1 MTAEASQAGHSQ
13 GPASDG
19 LRPLRIALLT
29 YKGNPFCGG
38 QGVYVRH
45 LSRELARLGHRVE
58 VIGAQPYPVLDVVEG
73 EDREGPALTELPSL
87 DLYRQPD
94 PFRTPGRG
102 EYRDWIDALEVGTM
116 WTGGFPEPLT
126 FSLRARRHLR
136 ARRGDFDVVHDNQ
149 TLGYGLLGD
158 LGAPLV
164 TTVHHPITVDR
175 RLELDAAESRLRRYS
190 VRRWYAF
197 TRMQK
202 RVARRLPSVL
212 TVSGSSRQEIVADLG
227 VRRDRVHVVHIGAD
241 TGLFSPD
248 PSVPVVPG
256 RIVTTS
262 SADVPLKGLV
272 FLVEALAKVRAE
284 QPDAHLVVV
293 GKRPVEG
300 PVAQAMERYGL
311 EGAVEFVKGISD
323 AELVDLVRSA
333 QVACVPSLYEGF
345 SLPAAEAM
353 ATGTPL
359 VATTGGAIPEVAGPD
374 GETCLAVPPGDP
386 AALAS
391 ALTRLLTDPD
401 LRARLGAAGRDRV
414 LRHFTWARAAE
425 GTVAH
430 YREAM
435 ARAGSAPGRDTGT
448 ARPAATP
455 SHGPRPRGADAA
467 PSGTDDR
474 PATRVAGRSAPE
486 GTGHGAHEASGRAA
500 SAAGDRAGA
509 GAGAGAGAA
518 DRSVSEAPGRPTAQ
532 ASGRAAHEVSRR
544 PAAQAPGR
552 SGAQAGG
559 HGGADVT
566 DRSVPD
572 GHPTAQASGRAARA
586 GGRADAVDRSAV
598 MSSDRPAAVPP
609 TAGDGGPAVSVGAAD
624 SSDRSDRESRATC

>member
-1 MTAEASQAGHSQ
+1 MTAEASQAGLRQ
-13 GPASDG
+13 DLAADG
-19 LRPLRIALLT
+19 GRPLHIALLT

-58 VIGAQPYPVLDVVEG
+58 VIGSQPYPILDEG
-73 EDREGPALTELPSL
+73 LDGLTLTELPSL

-94 PFRTPGRG
+94 PFRTPQRD

-136 ARRGDFDVVHDNQ
+136 ARRGEFDVVHDNQ

-164 TTVHHPITVDR
+164 TTIHHPITVDR
-175 RLELDAAESRLRRYS
+175 QLELDAAENRRRRYS

-212 TVSGSSRQEIVADLG
+212 TVSGSSRQEIADHLG
-227 VRRDRVHVVHIGAD
+227 VRDDRVHVVHIGAD
-241 TGLFSPD
+241 TTLFSPD
-248 PSVPVVPG
+248 PAVPVVPG

-272 FLVEALAKVRAE
+272 FLVEALAKVRTE
-284 QPDAHLVVV
+284 HPDAHLVVV
-293 GKRPVEG
+293 GKRPTKG

-311 EGAVEFVKGISD
+311 EDAVDFVKGISD
-323 AELVDLVRSA
+323 AELVDLIRSA
-333 QVACVPSLYEGF
+333 EIACVPSLYEGF

-386 AALAS
+386 GALAAGLGRLLADP
-391 ALTRLLTDPD
+391 ALRTRL
-401 LRARLGAAGRDRV
+401 GQAGRERV
-414 LRHFTWARAAE
+414 LARFTWARAAE

-430 YREAM
+430 YREAI
-435 ARAGSAPGRDTGT
+435 ARAAGTRRSAPGPHQPVPD
-448 ARPAATP
+448 P
-455 SHGPRPRGADAA
+455 
-467 PSGTDDR
+467 DR
-474 PATRVAGRSAPE
+474 PAPG
-486 GTGHGAHEASGRAA
+486 
-500 SAAGDRAGA
+500 
-509 GAGAGAGAA
+509 
-518 DRSVSEAPGRPTAQ
+518 PGRPTPQ
-532 ASGRAAHEVSRR
+532 N
-544 PAAQAPGR
+544 PGR
-552 SGAQAGG
+552 SAAPASVAG
-559 HGGADVT
+559 V
-566 DRSVPD
+566 
-572 GHPTAQASGRAARA
+572 
-586 GGRADAVDRSAV
+586 
-598 MSSDRPAAVPP
+598 SS
-609 TAGDGGPAVSVGAAD
+609 
-624 SSDRSDRESRATC
+624 ESRATC